1 MIGRKKK
8 ENIDKEK
15 VGLFKRIENFIVRLF
30 YKIYNSALGIKLRKY
45 LEWLIKRIERSIR
58 FELVVVFG
66 ICFLSAFMF
75 YGFSNNILARE
86 QTSTRLEYDY
96 GQIQSVANDIV
107 SQLSGRYE
115 TSINGLQDKQG
126 IEGILE
132 NYRNSKAKIYLTD
145 LDGKIL
151 YKINGEVEEK
161 LDIYAVMDKSNN
173 TVEDGGEKSIIY
185 PVRIGEDRAYLIY
198 SKIPRPYISYDN
210 YIVENSFL
218 ALFLSVLVFI
228 SIFIIVTNRKMKYI
242 DEIAKGVKVISSGNL
257 SHRIEERGKDEIKKL
272 AEDINTMATEIQT
285 RIENERRSEKTKA
298 ELITNVSHDL
308 RTPLTSV
315 MGYIG
320 LVKDGKYE
328 NDEVMKEYL
337 DIAFNKSNQ
346 LKELIEDLFEYT
358 KLNNSGIQLNKSKV
372 NIIDFLSQLIEEYI
386 PIFEDNNLEIKKK
399 FVDESITVEIDAGKI
414 VRVFENLFSNTIKY
428 SFKPG
433 EVVVSVYENN
443 GYVNIVIKNKG
454 ENIPK
459 EKIER
464 LFDRFY
470 RVDESRNSNVKG
482 TGLGL
487 AISKNIVE
495 LHGGLIWAESIG
507 NDVSFF
513 VKLKCIK

>member
-1 MIGRKKK
+1 M
-8 ENIDKEK
+8 ENLI
-15 VGLFKRIENFIVRLF
+15 IRLF
-30 YKIYNSALGIKLRKY
+30 YKIHDSKLGRLLRKY
-45 LEWLIKRIERSIR
+45 LDWILKKVEKSIR

-75 YGFSNNILARE
+75 YGFANNLLARE
-86 QTSTRLEYDY
+86 HTNTRLEYDY
-96 GQIQSVANDIV
+96 GSIQSNANNIINI
-107 SQLSGRYE
+107 LSNQE
-115 TSINGLQDKQG
+115 TYPIKGLSDNKL
-126 IEGILE
+126 IEEIL
-132 NYRNSKAKIYLTD
+132 NHYKDTKAKIYLTD
-145 LDGKIL
+145 LDGKVI
-151 YKINGEVEEK
+151 YKINGETQDK
-161 LDIYAVMDKSNN
+161 LDIYSIMDKSNN
-173 TVEDGGEKSIIY
+173 NLENGEEKTLIY
-185 PVRIGEDRAYLIY
+185 PVKIGEDRAYLIY
-198 SKIPRPYISYDN
+198 SKVPKPYITYDN

-218 ALFLSVLVFI
+218 ALVLSVLVFI

-242 DEIAKGVKVISSGNL
+242 DEIAKGVKIISLGDL
-257 SHRIEERGKDEIKKL
+257 SYRIEERGKDEIKNL
-272 AEDINTMATEIQT
+272 ATDINIMANEIET
-285 RIENERRSEKTKA
+285 RIENERKSEKTKS

-328 NDEVMKEYL
+328 SEEVMREYL
-337 DIAFNKSNQ
+337 DIAFNKSTQ
-346 LKELIEDLFEYT
+346 LKDLIEDLFEYT

-372 NIIDFLSQLIEEYI
+372 NIIEFLSQLIEEYI
-386 PIFEDNNLEIKKK
+386 PVFEESNLEVKKR
-399 FVDESITVEIDAGKI
+399 FVDDNSIVEIDASKM
-414 VRVFENLFSNTIKY
+414 VRVFENLFSNAIKY

-433 EVVVSVYENN
+433 EVIVSVYENN
-443 GYVNIVIKNKG
+443 DYVNIVIKNKG

-459 EKIER
+459 EKVER

-470 RVDESRNSNVKG
+470 RVDESRNSNNKG

-495 LHGGLIWAESIG
+495 LHDGLIWAECVG